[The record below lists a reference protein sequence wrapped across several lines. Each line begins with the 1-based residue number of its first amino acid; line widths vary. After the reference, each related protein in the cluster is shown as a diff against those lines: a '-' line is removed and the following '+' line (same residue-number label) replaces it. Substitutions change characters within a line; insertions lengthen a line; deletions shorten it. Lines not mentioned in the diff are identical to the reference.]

1 MFDPIWEWDI
11 VVRLPILAKIT
22 IGYFLFGMLFL
33 LVLELA
39 TKRLSRRWDVLIAAV
54 MEAGFSAGIPMSR
67 MWAVS
72 VLFGALFLFW
82 PAVIVGMMQDVA
94 QDLNGKANGDA
105 DKKAETTSGLNGTIG
120 AENKKGGE
128 QGKK

>member
-33 LVLELA
+33 LVLELV
-39 TKRLSRRWDVLIAAV
+39 TKRLSRRWEVLIADI
-54 MEAGFSAGIPMSR
+54 MDAGFSAGIPMSR
-67 MWAVS
+67 SWAVQ

-82 PAVIVGMMQDVA
+82 PAVIVGMV
-94 QDLNGKANGDA
+94 QDLGGGDSKDKNKNNGGD
-105 DKKAETTSGLNGTIG
+105 NGT
-120 AENKKGGE
+120 KR
-128 QGKK
+128 